1 MGGGGG
7 GGRPAP
13 PPELKFPSSR
23 RDQQKFILGLSFLW
37 KFQPDWPTLRGGLIW
52 SGILWYS
59 RYLHSLNLYYGLD
72 MYFWENTP
80 PKFTL
85 VGTPVAENMVSSLRF
100 ALIEKIPA
108 YPDAAPRG
116 YIHGF
121 LEPISHKWHHWYSWC
136 NPKTYAIR
144 FSMCQVIF
152 KHGYRPL
159 VISARW
165 FEADLHVL
173 QAWNWDYQQKLIWPS
188 TEFPVKISARLTNFK
203 RWFDLIWHSMI
214 LSLPAL
220 PESVLWAGYVLL
232 RKYTTQIH
240 FSGDSCGRKYGFQP

>member
-1 MGGGGG
+1 MCSFIFKTSLKLNKGFILSTLRYIWYLPPWGWGWGGG

-13 PPELKFPSSR
+13 PPELKFLIWSSSR
-23 RDQQKFILGLSFLW
+23 RDQQKFILEYKLSFLW

-85 VGTPVAENMVSSLRF
+85 VGTPVAENMVFSLRF

-152 KHGYRPL
+152 GPNFMVTDQYL
-159 VISARW
+159 VLVW
-165 FEADLHVL
+165 ADLHVF
-173 QAWNWDYQQKLIWPS
+173 S
-188 TEFPVKISARLTNFK
+188 TNLTAILGTNNFCS
-203 RWFDLIWHSMI
+203 DM
-214 LSLPAL
+214 
-220 PESVLWAGYVLL
+220 
-232 RKYTTQIH
+232 
-240 FSGDSCGRKYGFQP
+240 